1 MKQYNS
7 PSRKVFLVLNY
18 LFLGL
23 LGLLC
28 LLPLVHV
35 LAVSFSSSEYVAA
48 GEVKLW
54 PVAFTLKAYEF
65 VSNRPEFVR
74 AFLVSLE
81 RVALG
86 LFVNLLL
93 TLLSAFVLSRDE
105 KKFKWRNFYAWY
117 FVITTIFSGGLIPGY
132 LVVKGTG
139 LINSI
144 WALILPGAVP
154 VFSVIL
160 LMNFFKG
167 LPRELEEAA
176 YMDGAGHWR
185 ILVSIFVPLSKPAL
199 ATITLLMMVGHWN
212 SWFDGLIFMNK
223 PVKYPLQSYLQ
234 TVIITPDIKLISSTD
249 LELLRVVND
258 RTSKAAQIFL
268 ATLPILLVYPFLQKY
283 FTGGLVMGS
292 VKG

>member
-7 PSRKVFLVLNY
+7 SSRKVFLLFNY
-18 LFLGL
+18 LFLSMIGVF
-23 LGLLC
+23 C

-35 LAVSFSSSEYVAA
+35 LAISFSSSEYVAA
-48 GEVKLW
+48 GEVKFW
-54 PVAFTLKAYEF
+54 PVGFTLKAYGF
-65 VSNRPEFVR
+65 VSNRPEFIR
-74 AFLVSLE
+74 SFLVAIQ

-86 LFVNLLL
+86 LSVNLLL

-105 KKFKWRNFYAWY
+105 KKFRWRNIYAWY
-117 FVITTIFSGGLIPGY
+117 FVVTMIFSGGLIPGY

-176 YMDGAGHWR
+176 YIDGAGHWR
-185 ILVSIFVPLSKPAL
+185 ILTRIFVPLSKPAL
-199 ATITLLMMVGHWN
+199 ATITLLMIVGHWN

-223 PVKYPLQSYLQ
+223 PDKYPLQSYLQ
-234 TVIITPDIKLISSTD
+234 TVIITPDFKFISSTD

-268 ATLPILLVYPFLQKY
+268 ATLPILMVYPFLQKY
-283 FTGGLVMGS
+283 FTSGLVMGS